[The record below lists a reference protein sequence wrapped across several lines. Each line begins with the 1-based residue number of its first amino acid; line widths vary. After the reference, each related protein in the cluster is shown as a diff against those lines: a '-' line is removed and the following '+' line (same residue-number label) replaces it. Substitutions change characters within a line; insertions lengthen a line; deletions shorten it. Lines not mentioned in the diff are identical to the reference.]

1 MASFNRVVLMGN
13 LTRDPEM
20 RMLPSNT
27 PVVDIGLAVNER
39 YREGS
44 TGEWKERANF
54 IDCTAFGRTA
64 ENISKFFGKGR
75 PILIEGKLR
84 WESWE
89 DKEGNKRSKVKVV
102 IDSFEFVGPRDGQ
115 GGGQGGGGGGGG
127 YEGRRSSQPASSSR
141 GGSTYDPD
149 GRGHEPIPE
158 DDIPF

>member
-39 YREGS
+39 FKDS
-44 TGEWKERANF
+44 SGEWKERANF

-64 ENISKFFGKGR
+64 ENVNRFFSKGR

-115 GGGQGGGGGGGG
+115 GGPGGGGGGG
-127 YEGRRSSQPASSSR
+127 YSGSGGRSSQPAGSR

-149 GRGHEPIPE
+149 ERGHEPIPE